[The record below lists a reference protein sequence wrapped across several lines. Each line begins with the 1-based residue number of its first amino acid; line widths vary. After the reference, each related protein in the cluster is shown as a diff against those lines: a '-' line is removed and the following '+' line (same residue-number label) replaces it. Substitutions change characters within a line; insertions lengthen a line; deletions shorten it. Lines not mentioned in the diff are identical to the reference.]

1 MPRLGHVKSRALS
14 QRLGG
19 SALGLGLR
27 LRLRLGASGGGG
39 VLGRP
44 RRLRRP
50 RRPDLLQLALQ
61 VVRHGV
67 DLPDLLGESTAL
79 LRRRGHPVL
88 CRRGH
93 PVLCRGHP
101 VRVAPLVVPP
111 GVRVLLPLVRVG
123 PRGGGFAASGSIE
136 SRGEGRDGVP
146 ERRHDARDRV
156 VALEVLHVARLRA
169 PLVRALVLVH
179 PFPVQPLLG
188 ARAAEVVAARQ
199 RARVLE
205 DLGAQLAPQLVREGR
220 HQIRHRHVRARLPQ
234 AGLLLGLLRLRRREL
249 IGALL
254 PRHVEVRLLLLTL
267 PHRRGSVGS
276 GARRGAGLL
285 K

>member
-1 MPRLGHVKSRALS
+1 MPRLGHVKSRALH
-14 QRLGG
+14 
-19 SALGLGLR
+19 LGLGLR
-27 LRLRLGASGGGG
+27 LG

-44 RRLRRP
+44 RLPRRP
-50 RRPDLLQLALQ
+50 RRPDLLQLASQ

-67 DLPDLLGESTAL
+67 DLPDLLGESSAL

-88 CRRGH
+88 RRRGH
-93 PVLCRGHP
+93 PVLRRRGHPVLHRGHP

-111 GVRVLLPLVRVG
+111 GVRVLLPVVRVG

-179 PFPVQPLLG
+179 PFPMQPLLG
-188 ARAAEVVAARQ
+188 AGAAEVVAARQ

-205 DLGAQLAPQLVREGR
+205 DLGAQLTPQLVREGR

-276 GARRGAGLL
+276 GARREAGLL